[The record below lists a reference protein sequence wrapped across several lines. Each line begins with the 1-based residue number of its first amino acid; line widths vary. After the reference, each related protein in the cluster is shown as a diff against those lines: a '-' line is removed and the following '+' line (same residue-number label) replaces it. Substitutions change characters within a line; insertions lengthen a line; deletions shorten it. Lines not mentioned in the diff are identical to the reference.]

1 LLNVSE
7 VVDVPYTTKK
17 MWRLAIGN
25 ELPLI
30 KDKEGILRKKA
41 LNGTLSKAELDT
53 GGALRYPVADIREI
67 RIECRWL
74 QNVVVICLLHQKDVT
89 FNKTRSDTITV
100 DSAYMALWG
109 TFDSTGQY
117 IVYGLP
123 GKYSISISHSL
134 FEPFSQNGVYVSQW
148 SEVTCEHA
156 NTENLIIALDKIN
169 LKKKKM
175 NKSSGIISQKTQGH
189 C

>member
-1 LLNVSE
+1 MTTQHFVAILHLFKCNFRTERTITLTKLVMVGIFLVAGSC
-7 VVDVPYTTKK
+7 TTKQEEY
-17 MWRLAIGN
+17 GCVN
-25 ELPLI
+25 CP
-30 KDKEGILRKKA
+30 
-41 LNGTLSKAELDT
+41 SV
-53 GGALRYPVADIREI
+53 ALRIQLQDAQDSSIISNAEI
-67 RIECRWL
+67 IA
-74 QNVVVICLLHQKDVT
+74 I
-89 FNKTRSDTITV
+89 NKTRSDTITV

-123 GKYSISISHSL
+123 GEYSISISHPL

-156 NTENLIIALDKIN
+156 NTENLIIALDKKN